1 MKTRFLTTLACTL
14 CAFTLSIAPTD
25 AVLAQSAPI
34 TAAQSGLRVERLSVA
49 TPRGPRVFRVEMA
62 DTPRTR
68 EIGMMWRTEVP
79 RGTGML
85 FDFKVQQP
93 VTFWM
98 ENTLSSLDLIFI
110 RADGTIANIA
120 ANAQPLSRA
129 LIPSTGPIQGVLE
142 IGAGEAARLGLAPG
156 QKVAHRMFGR
166 TTTRR

>member
-1 MKTRFLTTLACTL
+1 MKTRFLTLFACAI
-14 CAFTLSIAPTD
+14 CAVTLSITPTGR
-25 AVLAQSAPI
+25 AYAQSEPI
-34 TAAQSGLRVERLSVA
+34 TAAQTGLRVERLSVA

-85 FDFKVQQP
+85 FDFKTQQP

-98 ENTLSSLDLIFI
+98 ENTLSGLDLIFI
-110 RADGTIANIA
+110 RTDGTIANIA
-120 ANAQPLSRA
+120 ANAAPLSRA
-129 LIPSTGPIQGVLE
+129 LIPSTGPILGVLE

-156 QKVAHRMFGR
+156 QKVTHRMFGR
-166 TTTRR
+166 ATTRR